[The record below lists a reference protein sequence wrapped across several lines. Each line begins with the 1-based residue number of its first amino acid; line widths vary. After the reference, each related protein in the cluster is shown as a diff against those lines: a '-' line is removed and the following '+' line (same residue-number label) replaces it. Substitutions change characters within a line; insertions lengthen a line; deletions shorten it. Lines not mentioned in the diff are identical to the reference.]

1 MPIAAIP
8 QGVELRKIS
17 AVQKRALD
25 DLLNK
30 QKEST
35 ILKTAIPSA
44 VVLIVA
50 GGGALAYLFKDQIL
64 KWADEQK
71 DELWL
76 EVKKKVK
83 EAAVATGGGVV
94 DTVLETVEVVADAV
108 GFKAEPKTPEYLTIG
123 DRVIGP
129 LSRCKRWE
137 TDAADVLAIV
147 QAGQL
152 TAAQT
157 IAAAVATTGIAKQ
170 MKKEG
175 CARPAAIS
183 QAQWDES

>member
-1 MPIAAIP
+1 MPIAAVP

-17 AVQKRALD
+17 APQKRALD

-30 QKEST
+30 QKESS

-83 EAAVATGGGVV
+83 EAAVATAGGVV
-94 DTVLETVEVVADAV
+94 DTVLETVEVVAEQI
-108 GFKAEPKTPEYLTIG
+108 GFKAQPKTPEYLTIG

-152 TAAQT
+152 SAAET

-175 CARPAAIS
+175 CNRPSAIS
-183 QAQWDES
+183 LAQWNES